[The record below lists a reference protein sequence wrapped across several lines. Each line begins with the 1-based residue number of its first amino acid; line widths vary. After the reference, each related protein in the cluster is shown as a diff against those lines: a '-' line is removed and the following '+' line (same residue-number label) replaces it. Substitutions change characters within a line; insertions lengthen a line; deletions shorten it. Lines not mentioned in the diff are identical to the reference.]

1 MSAPTILSVK
11 TYLGD
16 DHSWSDDDLTGAL
29 IAEKAAQSRR
39 CRVPIDDAPWP
50 ADLAEALY
58 RRIASNLANRALPL
72 GVSTTLSDMNAAT
85 TRVGGLDREVRRLE
99 APYRKVSVG

>member
-1 MSAPTILSVK
+1 MSAPTIVTVK
-11 TYLGD
+11 SYLGT

-29 IAEKAAQSRR
+29 IAEKAAQARR
-39 CRVPIDDAPWP
+39 CRVPQDDAVWP

-58 RRIASNLANRALPL
+58 RRIAANLANRALPL

-99 APYRKVSVG
+99 APWRKVSVG